1 MSIRAGYV
9 CPEPNVAGRGNFL
22 DLNVQRSVDY
32 RSVYHDGY
40 TSCLYMSPD
49 QQTILDVPLEKY
61 AYVSCNTQSIIDCAT
76 QISTIPQVDFD
87 YANAGAA
94 FAFGLTLVF
103 GCFLLAFP
111 IGLMFNLVKKA

>member
-9 CPEPNVAGRGNFL
+9 CPDPNTAGRGAFM
-22 DLNVQRSVDY
+22 DLNVQRSIDY
-32 RSVYHDGY
+32 LNTAHDGF
-40 TSCLYMSPD
+40 TTCLYYNAD
-49 QQTILDVPLEKY
+49 QSAFIEVPLEKY
-61 AYVSCNTQSIIDCAT
+61 AYVSCNTQSVIDCAT

-87 YANAGAA
+87 YQNAAAA

-111 IGLMFNLVKKA
+111 IGLMLNLIKKA